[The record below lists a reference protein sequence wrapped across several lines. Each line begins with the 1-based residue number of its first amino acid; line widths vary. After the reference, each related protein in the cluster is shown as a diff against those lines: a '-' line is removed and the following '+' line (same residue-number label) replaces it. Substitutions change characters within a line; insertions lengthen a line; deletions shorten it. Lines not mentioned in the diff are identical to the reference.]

1 MAQEKT
7 KMTNKI
13 QNIPLSVRNL
23 NFYYG
28 KQQVLFDISMDFLQ
42 GHVTALIGPSGS
54 GKSTL
59 LRLFNL
65 MHLLNTDTR
74 LEGSILFDNKNIF
87 TQDLNHIRAKIG
99 MVFQKPTPFPM
110 SIFNNVAFG
119 IKLHESLN
127 SRDLANRVEWAL
139 THAGLWNE
147 VKDRLNESGLGLS
160 GGQQQRLC
168 IARALAIEPEILLLD
183 EPTSS
188 LDPLATLKIENLIHT
203 LKKEYTIII
212 VTHNMHQAV
221 RVSDY
226 TGYMYLGELVEFN
239 TTQHIFHDASQQ
251 ATRDYVDGKF
261 G

>member
-1 MAQEKT
+1 MINEMQEA
-7 KMTNKI
+7 
-13 QNIPLSVRNL
+13 PLTVRNL

-28 KQQVLFDISMDFLQ
+28 KQQALFDINMDILK

-65 MHLLNTDTR
+65 MHLLNVDTR
-74 LEGSILFDNKNIF
+74 LEGTILFDGKNILA
-87 TQDLNHIRAKIG
+87 QDLNHIRAKIG

-119 IKLHESLN
+119 IRLHESL
-127 SRDLANRVEWAL
+127 SHKELANRVEWAL
-139 THAGLWNE
+139 THAGLWDE
-147 VKDRLNESGLGLS
+147 VKDRLKQSGLGLS

-168 IARALAIEPEILLLD
+168 IARALAIQPEILLLD

-188 LDPLATLKIENLIHT
+188 LDPLATIKIEKLIHT

-212 VTHNMHQAV
+212 VTHNMQQAV

-239 TTQHIFHDASQQ
+239 TTQHIFHGASQQ